1 MAKTEFGTWQSVGS
15 PRWLADERTRDHL
28 IPGPAKLDATQFNGA
43 DSVVVTASAA
53 ALAAATSI
61 TVNALSGAIP
71 TGAVLKFGAG
81 EFAELTSAASAGDT
95 ALTVEALASG
105 IEAGDVAVYSTGKK
119 RIASGTA
126 VGRTI
131 AERVAKTPY
140 GPAVA
145 ADDEIYLLAL
155 DVPDAEDVGD
165 GVLLRPNSVVKENY
179 LPEVLAGTMDT
190 GVLTELRARYVC
202 QEGAA

>member
-1 MAKTEFGTWQSVGS
+1 MAKIDFGTWQNVGS

-53 ALAAATSI
+53 ALAGATSI
-61 TVNALSGAIP
+61 SVNALSGAIP
-71 TGAVLKFGAG
+71 SGAVLKFGAG
-81 EFAELTSAASAGDT
+81 EFAELTAAASAGNT
-95 ALTVEALASG
+95 TLTVEALASG
-105 IEAGDVAVYSTGKK
+105 IEAGDVAVYSVGTK

-140 GPAVA
+140 GPAAA

-155 DVPDAEDVGD
+155 DVPDADDVPD

-179 LPEVLAGTMDT
+179 LPEVLAGTMDA
-190 GVLTELRARYVC
+190 GVLAEIRARYLT